1 MTIKKYKIKNTN
13 IIHNGELKTIG
24 DIVELDDKTAEK
36 LKDILTL
43 VKESPQETKVKNQN
57 KNDKPENKKEKEKE
71 TKTTKNEEPES
82 IGGEKDGE

>member
-57 KNDKPENKKEKEKE
+57 KNDKPENKKE
-71 TKTTKNEEPES
+71 TKTTKKEEPES